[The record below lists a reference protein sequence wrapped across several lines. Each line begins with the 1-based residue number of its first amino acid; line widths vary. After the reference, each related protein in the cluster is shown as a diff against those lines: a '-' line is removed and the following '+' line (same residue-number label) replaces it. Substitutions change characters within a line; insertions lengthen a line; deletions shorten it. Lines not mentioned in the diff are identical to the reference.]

1 MHFLKPKW
9 AAAWSQLI
17 KERGIKGFIKAKGWK
32 ILIAFFLFYLIRD
45 VTLYLIIPYLIVDN
59 IAGC

>member
-1 MHFLKPKW
+1 MRFLKPKW
-9 AAAWSQLI
+9 AAEWARLL
-17 KERGIKGFIKAKGWK
+17 KEQGFKGFVKEKGWK
-32 ILIAFFLFYLIRD
+32 LLILFFLFYLIRD

>member
-9 AAAWSQLI
+9 AAEWSQLI
-17 KERGIKGFIKAKGWK
+17 KERGLRGFIKAKGWK

>member
-1 MHFLKPKW
+1 MHLLKPKW

-17 KERGIKGFIKAKGWK
+17 KERGFKGFIKAKGWK

>member
-9 AAAWSQLI
+9 AVAWSRLI
-17 KERGIKGFIKAKGWK
+17 KERGFKGFIKEKGWK
-32 ILIAFFLFYLIRD
+32 ILIVFFLFYLIRD